1 MTKSLQLFG
10 AIVLAFAACLSGV
23 SARSAERH
31 DVIVG
36 TAGTSGTYYIAA
48 AAIGKVITEHSDI
61 LDVIAQPTKGSI
73 ENINLTSNGDME
85 FGMSNSDGP
94 YHAYQGTGMY
104 TKIGKMNIKGC
115 MALYMSAGHM
125 VATKKSGIQN
135 YGDLK
140 GKKIC
145 LGPPGQTV
153 VEMSKAI
160 LREYGIDPEK
170 DITPYFLAIDE
181 GMQKL
186 TDGEIDASFFV
197 AGVPT
202 SGLINA
208 ASQADLVFVEAAEDK
223 LDAISQKMP
232 YYTKYTIPGGTY
244 RGMGKDALTFKIMT
258 ELFTN
263 ADLDDAIVYDFVKQA
278 LDHREEYHDSHV
290 VCREITPETSAKT
303 IIPLHP
309 GAEKYYREIGV
320 IK

>member
-1 MTKSLQLFG
+1 MTKSLRLLG
-10 AIVLAFAACLSGV
+10 AVVLAFATALTGT
-23 SARSAERH
+23 SARGGEKH
-31 DVIVG
+31 DIVVG
-36 TAGTSGTYYIAA
+36 TAGTSGTYYIVAA
-48 AAIGKVITEHSDI
+48 AMAKTITEHSKI

-85 FGMSNSDGP
+85 VGMSNSDGP
-94 YHAYQGTGMY
+94 YFAYQGTGMY
-104 TKIGKMNIKGC
+104 EKFGKMNVLGC

-125 VATKKSGIQN
+125 VALKKSGIEN
-135 YGDLK
+135 YGDLR
-140 GKKIC
+140 GKKVC

-170 DITPYFLAIDE
+170 DIRPYYLSIDE

-197 AGVPT
+197 AGLPT

-208 ASQADLVFVEAAEDK
+208 ASQADLLFVGASDEA
-223 LDAISQKMP
+223 LDSVIEKMP
-232 YYTKYTIPGGTY
+232 YYARYNIPGGTY
-244 RGMGKDALTFKIMT
+244 RGIPNDAPTLKIMT
-258 ELFTN
+258 EMFVRS
-263 ADLDDAIVYDFVKQA
+263 DLEDEIVYDFVKQA
-278 LDHREEYHDSHV
+278 LDNVGEYRDSHV
-290 VCREITPETSAKT
+290 ACQEISAETAVKA

-309 GAEKYYREIGV
+309 GAEKYYREVGV